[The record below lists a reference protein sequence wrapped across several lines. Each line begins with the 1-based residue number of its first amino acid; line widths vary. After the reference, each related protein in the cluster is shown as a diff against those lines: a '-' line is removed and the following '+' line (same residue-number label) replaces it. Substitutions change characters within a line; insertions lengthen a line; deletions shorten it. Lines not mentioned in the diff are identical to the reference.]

1 MRHGS
6 HLSRAR
12 RRGAGRLRGL
22 AALLAGSIPV
32 TGAFP
37 PQSAMAAPP
46 APLWIEQSPRPARP
60 AAGPPAFARLARGT
74 GPAVVNI
81 SSTPAERAGPPSP
94 VGRGTARS
102 QGTGFLINRDGF
114 ILTNHHVV
122 DGAADIHVRLADDRE
137 FTGRLVGSDA
147 KTDIALLKID
157 TAGELVAAPLGDS
170 DDIEIGEW
178 VMAIGNP
185 FGLDHTVTVGIVSG
199 KGRRDVRPGGSGAGF
214 YDFIQTDASIN
225 VGNSGG
231 PLINAVGEV
240 IGVNTAI
247 NAQGQGIAFAIPIN
261 MVKTIL
267 PSLRDQGRVARSW
280 LGVTP
285 QPLTQQ
291 LARAFGLPDTRGA
304 LLAEVAPGSPAET
317 AGLQP
322 GEVVIELDGHAVRRA
337 DDLTWLVSTAGAGRR
352 VALSVRRGAATRR
365 VNATLIEDPDDPP
378 RAQPAAETPRASPLG
393 MMVSELSAAQRDRG
407 QRGVVVRTIEPGSP
421 ASEAGLERG
430 DLLLQVGD
438 AALDGLDDYRRVVGR
453 LPQGALIRVLGRR
466 DGRSFWA
473 AFAKR

>member
-1 MRHGS
+1 MRHGINQE
-6 HLSRAR
+6 RAG
-12 RRGAGRLRGL
+12 RRGAGHRPAAAAPRAGVVGIM
-22 AALLAGSIPV
+22 AALLALP
-32 TGAFP
+32 AL
-37 PQSAMAAPP
+37 AAPP
-46 APLWIEQSPRPARP
+46 PPLWIEQAPRPPRP
-60 AAGPPAFARLARGT
+60 GSGPPAFARLARGI
-74 GPAVVNI
+74 GSAVVNI
-81 SSTPAERAGPPSP
+81 SSIAPERGSLPASGP
-94 VGRGTARS
+94 RGSSRS

-114 ILTNHHVV
+114 ILTNQHVI
-122 DGAADIHVRLADDRE
+122 DGAVDIHVRLADDRE
-137 FTGRLVGSDA
+137 FTARLVGSDA
-147 KTDIALLKID
+147 KTDVALLKID
-157 TAGELVAAPLGDS
+157 AAGELVAAPLGDS

-199 KGRRDVRPGGSGAGF
+199 KGRRDVRPGGSRAGF

-267 PSLRDQGRVARSW
+267 PSLRDQGRVARSF

-285 QPLTQQ
+285 QPVTQQ
-291 LARAFGLPDTRGA
+291 LARAFELPDTRGA
-304 LLAEVAPGSPAET
+304 LLAEVAPGSPAEA
-317 AGLQP
+317 AGLVA
-322 GEVVIELDGHAVRRA
+322 GEVVIEVDGHPVRRA
-337 DDLTWLVSTAGAGRR
+337 DDLTWLVSTAGAGRK
-352 VALSVRRGAATRR
+352 VMLSVRRGAATRR
-365 VNATLIEDPDDPP
+365 VSATLVADPDEPP
-378 RAQPAAETPRASPLG
+378 RPLPEAEAPRASPLG
-393 MMVSELSAAQRDRG
+393 MMVSELSPSQRDRG
-407 QRGVVVRTIEPGSP
+407 LKGVVVRTLEPGSP

-453 LPQGALIRVLGRR
+453 LPPGALIRVLGRR

-473 AFAKR
+473 AFTKR